1 MEKELL
7 AVFLPKEIL
16 KWFDIKK
23 IDNKEKKIQ
32 IVFEEKNIVPKVPEE
47 HKGKKITTKSFKRI
61 LVDDFPIR
69 GKKAELIFL
78 RRRWQIKG
86 EKKLLKRD
94 IKLTAPGTTLA
105 EEFADFLK
113 ELCR

>member
-7 AVFLPKEIL
+7 AVFLPKNVL
-16 KWFDIKK
+16 KWFEIKE
-23 IDNKEKKIQ
+23 IDNNERKIQ
-32 IVFEEKNIVPKVPEE
+32 IVFEEKNVVPEVPKK
-47 HKGKKITTKSFKRI
+47 HKGKKITAKSFKRI

-78 RRRWQIKG
+78 RRRWQIEG

-94 IKLTAPGTTLA
+94 IQLTAPGTTLA

-113 ELCR
+113 ELSR